1 MYACDMSRNLLSLL
15 IFVLI
20 LIALNFVLG
29 DLGYGVHISIIGS
42 LVLTFVV
49 WIVMSFI
56 SGRRR

>member
-1 MYACDMSRNLLSLL
+1 MSRNLLSLL

-29 DLGYGVHISIIGS
+29 DMGYGVHISIIGS

-49 WIVMSFI
+49 WIVMSLI

>member
-1 MYACDMSRNLLSLL
+1 MSRNLLSLL

-29 DLGYGVHISIIGS
+29 DMGYGVHISIIGS

>member
-1 MYACDMSRNLLSLL
+1 MSRNLLSLL

-49 WIVMSFI
+49 WIVMSLI